1 MSAWHETCCI
11 VVGRITSS
19 KICDR
24 LRKCGRTGISN
35 KSAQATVAVMAEKEA
50 SDDMNMT
57 LAFDVYDKLVDPA
70 AVAEHVTQKETSAER
85 PRLAGG
91 GFWRV

>member
-1 MSAWHETCCI
+1 
-11 VVGRITSS
+11 
-19 KICDR
+19 
-24 LRKCGRTGISN
+24 
-35 KSAQATVAVMAEKEA
+35 VAVMAEKEA

-57 LAFDVYDKLVDPA
+57 LAFDLYDKLVDPA